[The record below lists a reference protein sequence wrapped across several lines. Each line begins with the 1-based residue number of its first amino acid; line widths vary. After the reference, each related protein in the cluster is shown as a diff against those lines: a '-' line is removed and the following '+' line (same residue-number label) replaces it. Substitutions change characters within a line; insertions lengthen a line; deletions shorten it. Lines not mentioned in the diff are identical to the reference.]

1 VLKQHRDIKQSE
13 DQKQSPKEDRMGIA
27 RWNPVREMVAM
38 QNVLDRM
45 FDDTRRPFNEGSAM
59 PLDIHEDD
67 TGYRILSAIP
77 GADPDSVQVR
87 LHDGVL
93 TISAEVRPK
102 TPIRNATES
111 NGNGKGNQSETP
123 KSRVLMQENF
133 YGKYTRS
140 VRLPEAVDD
149 EGVTAEYDNGI
160 LTLTLPKV
168 AKAQPKQI
176 AVQFKK

>member
-1 VLKQHRDIKQSE
+1 
-13 DQKQSPKEDRMGIA
+13 MGLA

-45 FDDTRRPFNEGSAM
+45 FDDTRRPFTEGSAM

-67 TGYRILSAIP
+67 TSYRIQSAIA
-77 GADPDSVQVR
+77 GAEPDSIQVR

-102 TPIRNATES
+102 SVIRESSGDNEHGNASGS
-111 NGNGKGNQSETP
+111 NTP
-123 KSRVLMQENF
+123 KRRVLMQENF
-133 YGKYTRS
+133 YGKYARS
-140 VRLPEAVDD
+140 IRLPEAVDD
-149 EGVTAEYDNGI
+149 EAVSADYENGVLA
-160 LTLTLPKV
+160 LTLPKV

>member
-1 VLKQHRDIKQSE
+1 
-13 DQKQSPKEDRMGIA
+13 MGLA

-45 FDDTRRPFNEGSAM
+45 FDDTRRPFTEGSAM

-67 TGYRILSAIP
+67 TSYRIQSAIA
-77 GADPDSVQVR
+77 GADPDSIQVR

-102 TPIRNATES
+102 SVTREASEGNNHES
-111 NGNGKGNQSETP
+111 GSEKP
-123 KSRVLMQENF
+123 KRRILMQENF

-140 VRLPEAVDD
+140 IRLPEAVDD
-149 EGVTAEYDNGI
+149 EAVNAEYENGV
-160 LTLTLPKV
+160 LSLTLPKV
-168 AKAQPKQI
+168 AKAQPRQI

>member
-1 VLKQHRDIKQSE
+1 
-13 DQKQSPKEDRMGIA
+13 MGLA

-45 FDDTRRPFNEGSAM
+45 FDDTRRTFNEGNAM

-67 TGYRILSAIP
+67 SGYRIISAVP
-77 GADPDSVQVR
+77 GADPDSIQVR

-93 TISAEVRPK
+93 TIGAEVRPI
-102 TPIRNATES
+102 TGTRDATES
-111 NGNGKGNQSETP
+111 NGNGNGNGAETR

-140 VRLPEAVDD
+140 IRLPEAVDD
-149 EGVTAEYDNGI
+149 EGVTAEYNNGI
-160 LTLTLPKV
+160 LSLTLPKV

>member
-1 VLKQHRDIKQSE
+1 
-13 DQKQSPKEDRMGIA
+13 MGLA
-27 RWNPVREMVAM
+27 RWNPVRDVLAM
-38 QNVLDRM
+38 QNALDRM
-45 FDDTRRPFNEGSAM
+45 FDDTRRTFSEGNAM

-67 TGYRILSAIP
+67 TSYRIQSAIA
-77 GADPDSVQVR
+77 GADPDNIQVR

-93 TISAEVRPK
+93 TISAEVRPRG
-102 TPIRNATES
+102 TPRDTAEV
-111 NGNGKGNQSETP
+111 KGNENGSESP
-123 KSRVLMQENF
+123 KRRVLMQENF

-140 VRLPEAVDD
+140 IRLPEAVDD
-149 EGVTAEYDNGI
+149 DGVTADYENGV

>member
-1 VLKQHRDIKQSE
+1 
-13 DQKQSPKEDRMGIA
+13 MGLA
-27 RWNPVREMVAM
+27 RWNPVRDVLAM
-38 QNVLDRM
+38 QTALDRM
-45 FDDTRRPFNEGSAM
+45 FDDTRRTFNEGSTM

-67 TGYRILSAIP
+67 TSYRIQSAIA
-77 GADPDSVQVR
+77 GADPDQIQVR

-102 TPIRNATES
+102 SVSRDSNPDKTGE
-111 NGNGKGNQSETP
+111 NGNGTDSP
-123 KSRVLMQENF
+123 KRRVLMQENF

-149 EGVTAEYDNGI
+149 EGVTADYENGV

-168 AKAQPKQI
+168 AKAQPRQI
-176 AVQFKK
+176 AVNVKK